1 MERFSCRND
10 ATIWLQGFLVI
21 FSLFGLGFFVHN
33 SLLGIARQWSREK
46 FAILTL
52 KPRSHVR
59 ILIYRTWA
67 IDQYNLLT
75 FTIVLSRGYQHARLI
90 GRQQNLERTGS
101 DQPL

>member
-1 MERFSCRND
+1 MGKWNMERFNKWVD
-10 ATIWLQGFLVI
+10 KLNGNKFHALAL
-21 FSLFGLGFFVHN
+21 
-33 SLLGIARQWSREK
+33 RQSEEGN
-46 FAILTL
+46 L
-52 KPRSHVR
+52 KPRNHVR